1 MNPLADFGKEKIWAE
16 VTNEEDLVKSIDT
29 LIRFREENI
38 TEIANIS
45 SWYKDNFF
53 IEPTESNICNTFEL
67 YD

>member
-1 MNPLADFGKEKIWAE
+1 MAS
-16 VTNEEDLVKSIDT
+16 NEEDLTKCFNS

-53 IEPTESNICNTFEL
+53 IEPTESNICNAFEL